1 MTPTPEAVLDAL
13 RGVVEPSKGKDIVRL
28 NMVRRLRVDDSG
40 VRFTVMLKDPGS
52 DFAGRVVEMSRQA
65 VVSAGIEDDAVR
77 IDVDNEMIALGGD
90 LLTAGAPEGNPL
102 GASVTNTIAV
112 ASGKGGVGKSTVAA
126 NLAVALAGHG
136 YDVGL
141 VDTDIYGPSVPT
153 MFGVRDA
160 RPRVDQDR
168 KILPVERHG
177 VKLLSMG
184 FLVDEQKAVIW
195 RGPMVSSAVRQF
207 LGDTAWGDLDYLV
220 MDLPPGTGDI
230 QLTIVQTVPLSGA
243 IIVSTPQEV
252 ALADAR
258 KGVAMFEQVS
268 VPVLGIVEN
277 MAYFTPPDLP
287 DRKYHLFGEGGARR
301 LAEELS
307 VPFLGEVPI
316 EQELRE
322 KCDEGEPVVVS
333 RPDALSS
340 RAFTQL
346 ARETVRQVEL
356 RNADLEPSQTVE
368 ILYR

>member
-1 MTPTPEAVLDAL
+1 MNLSPEAVLDTL
-13 RGVVEPSKGKDIVRL
+13 RRVIDPSSGKDIVRL
-28 NMVRRLRVDDSG
+28 NMIRQLRVDDG
-40 VRFTVMLKDPGS
+40 VRFTIMLKDPGAE
-52 DFAGRVVEMSRQA
+52 FAGNVVDLCRQA
-65 VVSAGIEDDAVR
+65 LIDAGFDGEGARIE
-77 IDVDNEMIALGGD
+77 VDNEMISIGGD
-90 LLTAGAPEGNPL
+90 LDMAGASDASPL
-102 GASVTNTIAV
+102 GDGVTNTIAV

-126 NLAVALAGHG
+126 NLAVALASQG

-160 RPRVDQDR
+160 RPRVDVNR
-168 KILPVERHG
+168 KIIPIERHG

-207 LGDTAWGDLDYLV
+207 LGDTSWGDLDYLV
-220 MDLPPGTGDI
+220 LDLPPGTGDI

-243 IIVSTPQEV
+243 IIVSTPQTV

-258 KGVAMFEQVS
+258 KGVAMFEQVN

-277 MAYFTPPDLP
+277 MAFFTPPDLP

-301 LAEELS
+301 LSEELE
-307 VPFLGEVPI
+307 VPFLGEIPI
-316 EQELRE
+316 EQEWRE
-322 KCDEGEPVVVS
+322 MCDSGEPVVAS
-333 RPDALSS
+333 RPESVSAL
-340 RAFTQL
+340 AFSAL
-346 ARETVRQVEL
+346 AGETVRQVEL
-356 RNADLEPSQTVE
+356 RNADLEPSQKVE

>member
-1 MTPTPEAVLDAL
+1 MTPSPETVLDAL
-13 RGVVEPSKGKDIVRL
+13 RGVVHPSRGKDIVRL
-28 NMVRRLRVDDSG
+28 NMIRRLRVDDSG
-40 VRFTVMLKDPGS
+40 IRFTIMLRDPAASFADQVEELCRRALHEAGVDAGS
-52 DFAGRVVEMSRQA
+52 LL
-65 VVSAGIEDDAVR
+65 
-77 IDVDNEMIALGGD
+77 IDVDNEMISLGAD
-90 LLTAGAPEGNPL
+90 LQMTGGTEGNPL
-102 GASVTNTIAV
+102 GDGVTNTVAV

-126 NLAVALAGHG
+126 NLAVALAAQGF
-136 YDVGL
+136 DVGL

-153 MFGVRDA
+153 MFGVREV
-160 RPRVDQDR
+160 RPRVDEHR
-168 KILPVERHG
+168 KIIPVERHG

-207 LGDTAWGDLDYLV
+207 LGDTSWGDLDYLI

-301 LAEELS
+301 LSYELG
-307 VPFLGEVPI
+307 VPFLGEIPI
-316 EQELRE
+316 EQEVRE
-322 KCDEGEPVVVS
+322 TCDAGEPAVVS
-333 RPDALSS
+333 RPDAAAS
-340 RAFTQL
+340 RAFIEL
-346 ARETVRQVEL
+346 ARETSRQVEL
-356 RNADLEPSQTVE
+356 RNADLEPSQKVE

>member
-1 MTPTPEAVLDAL
+1 MSLTPEVVLDAL
-13 RGVVEPSKGKDIVRL
+13 RDVVEPSSGKDVVRL
-28 NMVRRLRVDDSG
+28 NMIHRLRVHEAG
-40 VRFTVMLKDPGS
+40 VSFTVMLKDPTTQFADEVVALCEKALRGS
-52 DFAGRVVEMSRQA
+52 GVNVALE
-65 VVSAGIEDDAVR
+65 
-77 IDVDNEMIALGGD
+77 IDTDNEMIGLGGD
-90 LLTAGAPEGNPL
+90 LAVVGGADNNPL
-102 GASVTNTIAV
+102 GDGVTNTIAV

-126 NLAVALAGHG
+126 NLAVALAAKGL
-136 YDVGL
+136 DVGL
-141 VDTDIYGPSVPT
+141 VDTDIYGPSIPT
-153 MFGVRDA
+153 MFGVRDG
-160 RPRVDQDR
+160 RPRVDANR
-168 KILPVERHG
+168 KILPIERHG

-207 LGDTAWGDLDYLV
+207 LGDTSWGDLDYLI

-258 KGVAMFEQVS
+258 KGVAMFEQVN
-268 VPVLGIVEN
+268 VPVVGIVEN

-301 LAEELS
+301 LSEEIG

-322 KCDEGEPVVVS
+322 TCDAGVPIVTG
-333 RPDALSS
+333 RPDSMSAQ
-340 RAFTQL
+340 AFVRL
-346 ARETVRQVEL
+346 ADETVRQVEM
-356 RNADLEPSQTVE
+356 RNADLEPSQKVE

>member
-1 MTPTPEAVLDAL
+1 MTPSPEAVLDAL
-13 RGVVEPSKGKDIVRL
+13 RTVIDPSNQKDIVRL
-28 NMVRRLRVDDSG
+28 NLIRRLSVSESG
-40 VRFTVMLKDPGS
+40 ISFTVMLRDPVS
-52 DFAGRVVEMSRQA
+52 QFADSVTKLCEAAIGN
-65 VVSAGIEDDAVR
+65 AGIDFVPIR
-77 IDVDNEMIALGGD
+77 IEVDNEMIGLGDDLQLLGGQESPS
-90 LLTAGAPEGNPL
+90 LGEGI
-102 GASVTNTIAV
+102 TNTIAV

-126 NLAVALAGHG
+126 NLAVSLAQQGF
-136 YDVGL
+136 DVGL

-153 MFGVRDA
+153 MFGVRNA
-160 RPRVDQDR
+160 KPSVDENR
-168 KILPVERHG
+168 KIIPVERFG

-184 FLVDEQKAVIW
+184 FLVDELKAVIW

-207 LGDTAWGDLDYLV
+207 LGDTAWGELDYLV

-230 QLTIVQTVPLSGA
+230 QLTIVQTIPLSGA

-258 KGVAMFEQVS
+258 KGVAMFEQVN
-268 VPVLGIVEN
+268 VPVIGIVEN

-301 LAEELS
+301 LSEDLG

-322 KCDEGEPVVVS
+322 SCDAGEPIVIG
-333 RPDALSS
+333 RPDSASS
-340 RAFTQL
+340 RAFNQIAL
-346 ARETVRQVEL
+346 EAARQVEL
-356 RNADLEPSQTVE
+356 RNADLEPSQKVE